1 VARGLQAGLTPQ
13 KPQKSIALLGES
25 AQALP
30 RPARVF
36 ARNHADVTRERLAIA
51 KSRRIPHEYV
61 RRQRRDRADAR
72 MRHESARLRAFLGEG
87 AHTLIEIMDV
97 LGYFLV
103 EHLQRRPPIPR
114 VWQER

>member
-1 VARGLQAGLTPQ
+1 
-13 KPQKSIALLGES
+13 
-25 AQALP
+25 
-30 RPARVF
+30 
-36 ARNHADVTRERLAIA
+36 
-51 KSRRIPHEYV
+51 
-61 RRQRRDRADAR
+61 